1 MTRDPSNRLRRA
13 WQAFLNWTLNHM
25 EPSEADEQRESAE
38 RLYDRL
44 EFWFQITI
52 GVLLA
57 VVFAFNA
64 WLMYLIWG

>member
-1 MTRDPSNRLRRA
+1 
-13 WQAFLNWTLNHM
+13 M